1 MEKNRYKILCSAPTH
16 FLPEIE
22 DQLNKSY
29 ETIYAFRYSKKEI
42 KGLIHDVSAY
52 ITDPGANF
60 RIDSDLLNEA
70 HKLKI
75 IVTPSTGSNHIDTD
89 FFLKKG
95 IEVESLKGKEEII
108 ENIHASAEFSF
119 GLLLALIRKLPFSV
133 ELAKEGIWREKEDLF
148 RGIELHGKTIGIV
161 GLGRIGKKMVKFS
174 KAFEAKVIYFDPF
187 VKNYDK
193 SIKRISS
200 LKELLSMSDIV
211 CIHVHL
217 DKSTER
223 MISYDEFKVMKK
235 NSYFINTSRGEIV
248 DDAALIDA
256 LESKKIAAAGIDVI
270 SGEQQETLEDH
281 LLINY
286 ARKHENLIITPH
298 IAGCSV
304 DSQRK
309 SAQFALDVLNS
320 FFYGG
325 KYEH

>member
-1 MEKNRYKILCSAPTH
+1 
-16 FLPEIE
+16 
-22 DQLNKSY
+22 
-29 ETIYAFRYSKKEI
+29 
-42 KGLIHDVSAY
+42 
-52 ITDPGANF
+52 
-60 RIDSDLLNEA
+60 
-70 HKLKI
+70 
-75 IVTPSTGSNHIDTD
+75 
-89 FFLKKG
+89 
-95 IEVESLKGKEEII
+95 
-108 ENIHASAEFSF
+108 
-119 GLLLALIRKLPFSV
+119 
-133 ELAKEGIWREKEDLF
+133 
-148 RGIELHGKTIGIV
+148 
-161 GLGRIGKKMVKFS
+161 
-174 KAFEAKVIYFDPF
+174 
-187 VKNYDK
+187 
-193 SIKRISS
+193 
-200 LKELLSMSDIV
+200 
-211 CIHVHL
+211 
-217 DKSTER
+217 
-223 MISYDEFKVMKK
+223 MKK